1 MPPKAPKPMAPTP
14 GSPTLSNANPG
25 PDRLREILR
34 DTRTVAVVGASDN
47 PTRPSN
53 EVFSY
58 LARHSHYELYP
69 VNPNAGEIDGV
80 PAYPSLAEV
89 PVTPDMVDVFRRQED
104 LPAVLAEILALR
116 PLPKYLWL
124 QQGLWHE
131 QVARDARD
139 AGLTVVMD
147 RCLKVDYARLIGS

>member
-1 MPPKAPKPMAPTP
+1 MARLTRR
-14 GSPTLSNANPG
+14 SPTLSNANPD

-34 DTRTVAVVGASDN
+34 DTRTVAVVGASEN
-47 PTRPSN
+47 PNRPSN
-53 EVFSY
+53 DVFGW

-69 VNPNAGEIDGV
+69 VNPRALEVDGV
-80 PAYPSLAEV
+80 PVYPTLADL
-89 PVTPDMVDVFRRQED
+89 PVVPDMVDVFRRYEE
-104 LPAVLAEILALR
+104 LPAVLAEVLALD

-131 QVARDARD
+131 QVARSARD